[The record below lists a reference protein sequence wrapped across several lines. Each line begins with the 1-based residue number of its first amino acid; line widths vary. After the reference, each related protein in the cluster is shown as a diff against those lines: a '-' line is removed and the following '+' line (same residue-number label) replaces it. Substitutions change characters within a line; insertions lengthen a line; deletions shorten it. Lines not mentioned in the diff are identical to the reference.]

1 MSSVQTHPEEGLLL
15 RYLDGELPGRKSRQ
29 VRGHLEACWQCRSAV
44 EELEGAIAGC
54 MEYRKEVLQ
63 GHLPPP
69 PTPWADLTADFA
81 RIDSEVA
88 ADGWGTRLGNWLTGP
103 RLQRFAWTAA
113 AVGLVAVGV
122 YYQVLHT
129 PSVQA
134 ATLLRRAVAATT
146 AVGAKSAPAKPVRM
160 RGNFTSRAAIAS
172 KLRAAHYPDG
182 DPLNPKSFQ
191 EWRDSLPQKQDEIA
205 TVSNPEIPS
214 ESWFRIKTTP
224 VEGELEAA
232 SLTLRA
238 SDYHPVGSRFEFRD
252 REWVEYNEFS
262 ETPATDGGTPAVSR
276 LDAPTRRVVPS
287 RPSALPSGE
296 SASISEELRVLAALH
311 EIGAD
316 LGDPLDI
323 TRSGGKVL
331 VSGVG
336 IPSGRQRDI
345 HRALDPLPNV
355 AVQFVDPASGAAA
368 QSVAETTE
376 VKPDSGRSPLQSR
389 LEQQLGSRAAFERF
403 SSQTLDE
410 LDNAMAHAYALRSLA
425 QRFPEGTVM
434 SDSDRTLLADLA
446 GTHLKTL
453 SSQINELHRTL
464 APVLVSLGGATA
476 QGRPVTTARAWQTA
490 AEDTF
495 AASRRLEVL
504 LSTLVGATAEVP
516 NARMPSD
523 VLAAFADLRGAIE
536 ECQKRL

>member
-1 MSSVQTHPEEGLLL
+1 MSSLQTHPEEGLLL

-44 EELEGAIAGC
+44 EELEGAIAAC

-69 PTPWADLTADFA
+69 PTPWADLTAGFA

-103 RLQRFAWTAA
+103 RLQRFALTAA

-134 ATLLRRAVAATT
+134 ATMLRRAVAAT
-146 AVGAKSAPAKPVRM
+146 ANPAPAKPVRM
-160 RGNFTSRAAIAS
+160 RGNFTSRAAVAS

-191 EWRDSLPQKQDEIA
+191 QWRDGLPQKQDEIA

-214 ESWFRIKTTP
+214 EAWFRIKTMP
-224 VEGELEAA
+224 VEGELAAA
-232 SLTLRA
+232 SFLLRA
-238 SDYHPVGSRFEFRD
+238 SDFHPVGSRFEFRD

-262 ETPATDGGTPAVSR
+262 DTPATDGGTPAVSR
-276 LDAPTRRVVPS
+276 LDAPMRRVVPS
-287 RPSALPSGE
+287 RPSAIPSGE

-323 TRSGGKVL
+323 TRSGGKVM

-336 IPSGRQRDI
+336 IPGGRQREI
-345 HRALDPLPNV
+345 HRALDPLSNV
-355 AVQFVDPASGAAA
+355 TVQFVDPATGAASA
-368 QSVAETTE
+368 AVETAEVRPDSVA
-376 VKPDSGRSPLQSR
+376 RSPIETR
-389 LEQQLGSRAAFERF
+389 LEQQLGSRAAFERL
-403 SSQTLDE
+403 LDAV
-410 LDNAMAHAYALRSLA
+410 DNAMAHAYALRSLA
-425 QRFPEGTVM
+425 QRFPEGTPM
-434 SDSDRTLLADLA
+434 SDPDRALLAELA
-446 GTHLKTL
+446 RTHLKTL

-464 APVLVSLGGATA
+464 APALVSLGGATA
-476 QGRPVTTARAWQTA
+476 QGRPASNARAWQTG

-495 AASRRLEVL
+495 AAARRVEVL
-504 LSTLVGATAEVP
+504 LSNLVGATAEAP
-516 NARMPSD
+516 NAQVPSD
-523 VLAAFADLRGAIE
+523 LLAAFANLRSAIE
-536 ECQKRL
+536 DCQKRL

>member
-1 MSSVQTHPEEGLLL
+1 MSSLQTHPEEGLLL

-44 EELEGAIAGC
+44 EELEGAIAAC

-69 PTPWADLTADFA
+69 PTPWADLTAGFA

-88 ADGWGTRLGNWLTGP
+88 ADGWGIRLGNWLTGP
-103 RLQRFAWTAA
+103 RLQRFALTAA

-134 ATLLRRAVAATT
+134 ATMLRRAVAVSATP
-146 AVGAKSAPAKPVRM
+146 APAKPVRM
-160 RGNFTSRAAIAS
+160 RGNFTSRTAIAS

-191 EWRDSLPQKQDEIA
+191 QWRDSLPQKQDEVA

-224 VEGELEAA
+224 VEGELAAA

-238 SDYHPVGSRFEFRD
+238 SDFHPVGSRFEFRD
-252 REWVEYNEFS
+252 QEWVEYNEFS

-336 IPSGRQRDI
+336 VPAGRQREI
-345 HRALDPLPNV
+345 HRALDPLSNV
-355 AVQFVDPASGAAA
+355 TVQFADPGTGAASSA
-368 QSVAETTE
+368 VETSE
-376 VKPDSGRSPLQSR
+376 VRPDSAGRSPIQTR

-403 SSQTLDE
+403 SSQTLDV

-425 QRFPEGTVM
+425 QRFPEGVAM
-434 SDSDRTLLADLA
+434 SDNDRALLADLA
-446 GTHLKTL
+446 RAHLKTL

-464 APVLVSLGGATA
+464 APALVSLGGATA
-476 QGRPVTTARAWQTA
+476 QGRPASNARAWQTA

-495 AASRRLEVL
+495 AASRRVEVL
-504 LSTLVGATAEVP
+504 LSTLVGATTNVP
-516 NARMPSD
+516 NAQVPSD
-523 VLAAFADLRGAIE
+523 LLAAFADLRTAIE